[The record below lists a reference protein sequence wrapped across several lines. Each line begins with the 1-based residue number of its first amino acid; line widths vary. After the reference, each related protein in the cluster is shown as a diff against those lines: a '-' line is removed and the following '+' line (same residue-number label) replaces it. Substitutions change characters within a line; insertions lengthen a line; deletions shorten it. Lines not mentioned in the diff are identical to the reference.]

1 MIIHS
6 SQSVLTSTST
16 AIPYSPSMMCR
27 INVAYEVS
35 NIQIAPRNLGN
46 AIRKVFGPVDY
57 ISSPEDS
64 VTTKH
69 LLLVT
74 RLTHNLL
81 FRMLVVQ

>member
-6 SQSVLTSTST
+6 SQSVLTSTFT
-16 AIPYSPSMMCR
+16 AIHYSPSTMCR

-35 NIQIAPRNLGN
+35 NIQIAPRSLGN
-46 AIRKVFGPVDY
+46 ATRKVFGPVDY
-57 ISSPEDS
+57 IPSLEDS

-69 LLLVT
+69 LLVVT
-74 RLTHNLL
+74 HLTQNLL